1 MAIKYQEETKTY
13 IVHIKGR
20 KYVYTISR
28 YGPLAKLLAE
38 QSFKYNKKFKNYI
51 TTENDCCIMK
61 IYNKVTN
68 LIYDVKIDESFIDKI
83 QEVKWYI
90 NFPQNAKTLYVASDK
105 FGKLHRY
112 LLNIKDP
119 KIQIDHINHDGLDNR
134 LSNLRKVNQSINSKN
149 CTVKSNSKTGIN
161 GVHFKKKNKKT
172 PARWVAVWT
181 DKNGKACKKT
191 FSINKYFNA
200 YELAIK
206 ARKQAEI
213 ENDYL
218 I

>member
-90 NFPQNAKTLYVASDK
+90 NFPQNAKTLYVASNK

-161 GVHFKKKNKKT
+161 GVHFEKKNKKT